1 MDGKWYE
8 DPANS
13 HRLPDGHRGFN
24 SVYQLGQPYLFT
36 LRGYPLAKSVV
47 LTGSFNGWKT
57 HDLFMQKTAQGWQLP
72 YTLGPGNYQYRFL
85 VDGKWIND
93 PDNPLFLRD
102 RKNNTINSFLIIQPN
117 YTFRLEGHADASAV
131 FLAGDFNDWTPDA
144 LKMQR
149 IGDAW
154 IFNVHLSVGKHLYKF
169 IVDGNWTRDP
179 ANPLWEENEYDTGN
193 SVLWMQQK

>member
-1 MDGKWYE
+1 M
-8 DPANS
+8 
-13 HRLPDGHRGFN
+13 
-24 SVYQLGQPYLFT
+24 
-36 LRGYPLAKSVV
+36 

-57 HDLFMQKTAQGWQLP
+57 YDLLMQKTAKGWQLP

-85 VDGKWIND
+85 VDGKWIED

-102 RKNNTINSFLIIQPN
+102 RKNNTVNSFLIIQPN
-117 YTFRLEGHADASAV
+117 YTFRLEGHADATAV

-169 IVDGNWTRDP
+169 IVDGQWTRDP
-179 ANPLWEENEYDTGN
+179 ANPLWEENEDAGN
-193 SVLWMQQK
+193 SILWMEQR